1 VDEAFLDVSSGSQI
15 QIEVRHRGLDVIV
28 SQSVFDV
35 GCGKTSGKHVDRTG
49 VAKAVHGIDDLE
61 AFRRQGHSEVFSA
74 EPIDAIAGEF
84 LPSLIDKEAL
94 LIGRFWRWPESS
106 DIELKELSGSGLQF
120 YEAEAVAFAQDGE
133 GFLLGVEVVQVK
145 SGHFRGPG
153 T

>member
-1 VDEAFLDVSSGSQI
+1 M
-15 QIEVRHRGLDVIV
+15 
-28 SQSVFDV
+28 
-35 GCGKTSGKHVDRTG
+35 
-49 VAKAVHGIDDLE
+49 AKAVHGIDDLE
-61 AFRRQGHSEVFSA
+61 TFRRQGHGEVFST
-74 EPIDAIAGEF
+74 ESIDAVAGEF

-145 SGHFRGPG
+145 SGDFRGPG